1 MEYRMSEGEARK
13 ITLDGERPVSWNT
26 YYAGSHWSIRDKE
39 AKRVHALVRAA
50 LDPELEP
57 FTGRVSIQITAYVKN
72 KPMDCDNLAGKLYV
86 DGLKGWVI
94 DDDTP
99 DYIESVTTRVE
110 IDPLPRLEI
119 IVKQTGST
127 FRYSCICCGRLWP
140 TAKIKRSHERN
151 MGARE
156 QRD

>member
-1 MEYRMSEGEARK
+1 MTPGETR
-13 ITLDGERPVSWNT
+13 TLILEGERPVNWNT

-39 AKRVHALVRAA
+39 AKRVHAIVRAA

-57 FTGRVSIQITAYVKN
+57 FTGRVSIIITAYVKN

-86 DGLKGWVI
+86 DGLKDWWFEN
-94 DDDTP
+94 DTP

-119 IVKQTGST
+119 IVKQTGPT
-127 FRYSCICCGRLWP
+127 FRHSCSCCGRLFP
-140 TAKIKRSHERN
+140 TAKLKRSHERN

>member
-1 MEYRMSEGEARK
+1 MTTGETRK
-13 ITLDGERPVSWNT
+13 LILEGERPVSWNT
-26 YYAGSHWSIRDKE
+26 YYAGSHWSVRDKE

-57 FTGRVSIQITAYVKN
+57 FTGRVSILITAYVKN

-86 DGLKGWVI
+86 DGLKEWWFE
-94 DDDTP
+94 DDTP

-110 IDPLPRLEI
+110 IDSLSPRVEI
-119 IVKQTGST
+119 TVKQTGST
-127 FRYSCICCGRLWP
+127 FRYCCSCCGKLWP
-140 TAKIKRSHERN
+140 TAKLKRSHEKS

>member
-1 MEYRMSEGEARK
+1 MQMTPGETR
-13 ITLDGERPVSWNT
+13 TLILEGERPVSWNT

-86 DGLKGWVI
+86 DGLKGWWFE
-94 DDDTP
+94 DDTP
-99 DYIESVTTRVE
+99 DYIESESTPPSKEGGGSTMVE
-110 IDPLPRLEI
+110 IDLTCSKRGRQGLFYWDGQDLNLI
-119 IVKQTGST
+119 MFAAFIGSAST
-127 FRYSCICCGRLWP
+127 
-140 TAKIKRSHERN
+140 
-151 MGARE
+151 
-156 QRD
+156 